1 MGEFEF
7 NLPVTWDPSSNESD
21 DQMCLLVPGR
31 DIQAH
36 LKQVSSSADRIEKA
50 TASIRVA
57 QCELSHSDRMSASS
71 SADGSRL
78 SDGQREMVEL
88 AATELMTTVGQL
100 RTTVA
105 KLA

>member
-1 MGEFEF
+1 
-7 NLPVTWDPSSNESD
+7 
-21 DQMCLLVPGR
+21 MCLLASGR

-36 LKQVSSSADRIEKA
+36 IKQLSALSDRIEKA
-50 TASIRVA
+50 TASIRAA
-57 QCELSHSDRMSASS
+57 QCDRSHSDRMSASS

-88 AATELMTTVGQL
+88 AATELMTAVGQL
-100 RTTVA
+100 RAAIT